1 MNQRWAALGLMTL
14 LLAGCA
20 TNEQPHAGTT
30 AAMPHTTS
38 AQWDESEA
46 QRLEKFAV
54 SQCLMQ
60 AFPGSAMEADARRA
74 SGAYVELGTSSPDV
88 YGQLAE
94 LVQAHRARPYNAQS
108 GQSLFVMQCLDLLRD
123 PALEALIRPAH

>member
-1 MNQRWAALGLMTL
+1 MNRQWSALSLMIL
-14 LLAGCA
+14 LLAVCA
-20 TNEQPHAGTT
+20 TDGQSHARTKT
-30 AAMPHTTS
+30 ETLHTTS